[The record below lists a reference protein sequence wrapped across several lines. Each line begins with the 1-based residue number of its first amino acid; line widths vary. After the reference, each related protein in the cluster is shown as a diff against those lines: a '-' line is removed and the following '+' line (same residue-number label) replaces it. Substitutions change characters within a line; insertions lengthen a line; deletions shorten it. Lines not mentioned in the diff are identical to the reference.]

1 MKKNIYMHREEHKVY
16 CAPSF
21 RVVQFFVQAPVMSL
35 SNPTPGS
42 AGDYDEDDD
51 IIYDNP
57 F

>member
-1 MKKNIYMHREEHKVY
+1 MRKTIHNAAENHAAYNTPTCRL
-16 CAPSF
+16 
-21 RVVQFFVQAPVMSL
+21 VQFFVQVPVMSL

-51 IIYDNP
+51 IIYKDE